1 MEYVKFSFTL
11 TYVLLLT
18 TGTITFIEALR
29 TDNPEVR
36 HVMNLETCISIVAGY
51 FYGVF
56 LYKINHR
63 INQKQLIDWNSI
75 TKTRYTDWSI
85 TTPMM
90 LLTLCVVLGM
100 NTKTSLRLP
109 VFIMIVLLNYTMLY
123 IGYLGETR
131 FLNQWTAMILGFIP
145 FVIMFS
151 IIFYVFVKPKYVKAN
166 YILFS
171 IYCFVWSLYG
181 IVYLFSEMYKNICFN
196 TLDFIAK
203 CFIGIG
209 LWAYYTK
216 IIR

>member
-18 TGTITFIEALR
+18 TGIITFIEALR
-29 TDNPEVR
+29 TDNSDVR

-56 LYKINHR
+56 LNKINHKVHH
-63 INQKQLIDWNSI
+63 QIDWSSI
-75 TKTRYTDWSI
+75 IKTRYTDWSI

-109 VFIMIVLLNYTMLY
+109 VYLTIVALNYIMLY

-131 FLNQWTAMILGFIP
+131 FLNQRTAMILGFIP
-145 FVIMFS
+145 FILMFS

-171 IYCFVWSLYG
+171 VYCFVWSLYG

-196 TLDFIAK
+196 ALDVVAK

>member
-11 TYVLLLT
+11 TYILLLT

-29 TDNPEVR
+29 TPNPEIR

-56 LYKINHR
+56 LTKIKDTKR
-63 INQKQLIDWNSI
+63 INWNDI
-75 TKTRYTDWSI
+75 LKTRYTDWCI

-90 LLTLCVVLGM
+90 LITLCLVLGM
-100 NTKTSLRLP
+100 HTKVRIQLH
-109 VFIMIVLLNYTMLY
+109 VFLAIVILNYAMLY
-123 IGYLGETR
+123 IGYLGESNVI
-131 FLNQWTAMILGFIP
+131 NQNVAMMVGFIP
-145 FVIMFS
+145 FLLMFG
-151 IIFYVFVKPKYVKAN
+151 IIFYVFVRPRVVKAN

-171 IYCFVWSLYG
+171 VYILVWSLYG
-181 IVYLFSEMYKNICFN
+181 FAYLLSDVYKNICFN

-203 CFIGIG
+203 SFIGLG

-216 IIR
+216 IIT